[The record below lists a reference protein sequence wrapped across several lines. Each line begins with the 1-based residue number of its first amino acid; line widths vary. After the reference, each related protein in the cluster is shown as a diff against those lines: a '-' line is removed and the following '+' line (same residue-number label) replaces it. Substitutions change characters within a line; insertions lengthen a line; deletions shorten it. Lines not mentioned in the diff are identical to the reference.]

1 MVSGWWLVIVNYP
14 LAPNP
19 GSKSPSFS
27 TMGKLV
33 VLKFAEGSFE
43 QGFAVTLQIGEEGK
57 LPDSEIAGRLPPAT
71 ELLHKYKEWQS
82 SYSRLDNR
90 YRLSADKVQVTN
102 VSIVKECDQ
111 TAYVLRSHL
120 NSWLLD
126 AEFRP
131 VREKWLERLLP
142 TDVVRVILQTENSE
156 LQRLPW
162 HLWDVLERYP
172 KAEIAIAP
180 PRYERIAAKKT
191 HNKKVNILAIIGNSQ
206 GIDTQTDQAL
216 LRALPT
222 AEVSF
227 LVEPQ
232 RKELNDCLWQ
242 KNWDILFF
250 AGHSSS
256 QGNNHIGK
264 IYLNKTDSLTIDE
277 LKYALKK
284 AVERGLQLAIFNS
297 CDGLGLAE
305 KLANLHIPQ
314 MIVMREPVPDL
325 VAQEFLKYF
334 LDGFANGE
342 PLYLA
347 VREARERL
355 QGLEDRFPCA
365 TWLPVICQNLAE
377 VPPTW
382 QEFTGWIHPS
392 KSGKRSY
399 NSSNLLRIII
409 YFLINS
415 VFITAIPTG
424 LKFLEV
430 LQNWDLQA
438 FDLMMRSRSVLI
450 NEDPDPRLL
459 LVTVGD
465 ADIAAQRR
473 RGESL
478 KGTSVSDQTLN
489 KVLEKLQ
496 QHQPRA
502 IGLDIYRDFPAES
515 ANLQNRFQKTDNLVG
530 VCKGSD
536 ATINTSGIEPP
547 PEIPQSRL
555 GFSDFVHDADGVVR
569 RHLLF
574 MNQEPTS
581 PCPASYS
588 LSLQLALR
596 YLEAQGI
603 KPKFTPTGDF
613 QIGDVNFSLLKPRTG
628 GYQGIDTNGGQ
639 ILLNYRSSKRIAE
652 QVSLTQLLSAPINPN
667 AIKNKIVLI
676 GVTAKGDFPDYWAT
690 PYSTELDKQMSGVL
704 VQAHMV
710 SQILSAVLD
719 GRPLL
724 RSWNPFAEVMWIW
737 VWSVAGGLL
746 AWQMRHS
753 WTRLL
758 IFVVVGCGILY
769 IFCFGLF
776 IQGYW
781 VPFVPSAL
789 ALIGTAA
796 MTAISKE

>member
-1 MVSGWWLVIVNYP
+1 
-14 LAPNP
+14 
-19 GSKSPSFS
+19 
-27 TMGKLV
+27 MGKLV
-33 VLKFAEGSFE
+33 VLKFADGSFE

-120 NSWLLD
+120 NSWLLA

-142 TDVVRVILQTENSE
+142 TDIVRVILQTENRE

-180 PRYERIAAKKT
+180 PRYERIAVKKT

-206 GIDTQTDQAL
+206 GINTQADKAL
-216 LRALPT
+216 LQALPT

-242 KNWDILFF
+242 KTWDILFF

-256 QGNNHIGK
+256 QGNNGVGK

-334 LDGFANGE
+334 LGGFANGE

-377 VPPTW
+377 IPPTW
-382 QEFTGWIHPS
+382 QEFTGWIHPN
-392 KSGKRSY
+392 KSGKQSY
-399 NSSNLLRIII
+399 NFSNLVRIII
-409 YFLINS
+409 CFLINS

-438 FDLMMRSRSVLI
+438 FDLMMRSRSVFI

-473 RGESL
+473 RGEFL

-496 QHQPRA
+496 QHQPQV
-502 IGLDIYRDFPAES
+502 IGLDIYRDFPTET
-515 ANLQNRFQKTDNLVG
+515 ANLHKSFQQTDNLIG

-536 ATINTSGIEPP
+536 TTINTSGIEPP

-574 MNQEPTS
+574 MNQEATS
-581 PCPASYS
+581 PCPAPYS

-596 YLEAQGI
+596 YLEAKGI
-603 KPKFTPTGDF
+603 KSKLTPRGDF
-613 QIGDVNFSLLKPRTG
+613 QIGDVNFQLLKPRTG
-628 GYQGIDTNGGQ
+628 GYQGIDANGGQ

-690 PYSTELDKQMSGVL
+690 PYSTELDQQMPGVL

-737 VWSVAGGLL
+737 VWSIAGGLL
-746 AWQMRHS
+746 AWQIRYS
-753 WTRLL
+753 LIRLL

-769 IFCFGLF
+769 IFCFGFFL
-776 IQGYW
+776 QGYW

-789 ALIGTAA
+789 ALIGTAG
-796 MTAISKE
+796 MTAISQESK